1 MAILYAPHA
10 PYQPSYNPPHIR
22 MSLASNHAC
31 VVCDDPELAPL
42 SSPEPPTFASQPP
55 PLLRDVYGVKR
66 LTVRFEPRP
75 GFVYGVVYQHPP
87 ANSRS
92 STP

>member
-31 VVCDDPELAPL
+31 VVCDDPELPTSLLPRTLDPFISAPTL
-42 SSPEPPTFASQPP
+42 TPSC
-55 PLLRDVYGVKR
+55 LWGVSD
-66 LTVRFEPRP
+66 
-75 GFVYGVVYQHPP
+75 G
-87 ANSRS
+87 
-92 STP
+92 